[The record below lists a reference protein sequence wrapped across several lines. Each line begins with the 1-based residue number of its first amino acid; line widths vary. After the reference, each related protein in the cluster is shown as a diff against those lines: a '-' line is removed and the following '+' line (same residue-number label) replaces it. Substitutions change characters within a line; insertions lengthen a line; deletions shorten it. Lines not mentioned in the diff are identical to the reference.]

1 MQKWRAVCLLTLTAF
16 VAATMAGC
24 GSGSTSSLFHTPK
37 FLVALDDSGSGT
49 NVNVYSINATT
60 GALTN
65 VSATSPQDLGVT
77 YPIGITVHPNGHW
90 LYVGDSSDGS
100 VHSWAIDASGK
111 LTETS
116 NVTTGSSSLADWP
129 NSLAVTPN
137 GKYLYSADD
146 ASTITA
152 YSISQSDGSLTV
164 IGSLDLSSA
173 GAANSVETAGITAT
187 NNYVYSG
194 DWDNPVVW
202 ETKIGSDGSLSL
214 INSATVPTSNSWTWL
229 AQVDRS
235 GQYVVVGDE
244 GPPTYLY
251 VYKIASD
258 GSLAA
263 VGSPLQI
270 TNPFSQSGTN
280 FYYNDMDTD
289 AVSFSIDNKYIYT
302 SGDGSGV
309 HVFGFKASTG
319 AVSELSSSPYIP
331 VDSNGYNLPA
341 YGGIVVDP
349 SNKFVYCADADVA
362 DVFGFSRDSS
372 TGALTVLGETNT
384 TNDSVYGVAVTW

>member
-1 MQKWRAVCLLTLTAF
+1 MRKKLGSICLLAVVAF
-16 VAATMAGC
+16 VAATLVGC
-24 GSGSTSSLFHTPK
+24 GNGSIYHTPK

-60 GALTN
+60 GALTK
-65 VSATSPQDLGVT
+65 VSSTSPQDLGVT
-77 YPIGITVHPNGHW
+77 NPIGITVHPNGHW
-90 LYVGDSSDGS
+90 LYIGDSNDGT
-100 VHSWAIDASGK
+100 VHSWNIDANGK

-116 NVTTGSSSLADWP
+116 KVTTGSSSIADWM
-129 NSLAVTPN
+129 NSIAVTPN
-137 GKYLYSADD
+137 GKYVYSADE
-146 ASTITA
+146 SNTITA
-152 YSISQSDGSLTV
+152 YKVSSSNGALTV

-187 NNYVYSG
+187 DSFVYAG

-202 ETKIGSDGSLSL
+202 EAKIGSNGALTL
-214 INSATVPTSNSWTWL
+214 INYVTVPTSNSWTWL
-229 AQVDRS
+229 AQADRS

-244 GPPTYLY
+244 GPPTFLY
-251 VYKIASD
+251 VYKI
-258 GSLAA
+258 GSNGALTA
-263 VGSPLQI
+263 VGSPLSI

-280 FYYNDMDTD
+280 FYYTDMDTN

-309 HVFGFKASTG
+309 HVFSFNASNG
-319 AVSELSSSPYIP
+319 AVSELSGSPYIP
-331 VDSNGYNLPA
+331 TDNNGYNLPA

-362 DVFGFSRDSS
+362 DVFGFKRSNSN
-372 TGALTVLGETNT
+372 GALTVVGETSTAN
-384 TNDSVYGVAVTW
+384 NSVYGVAVTW